1 MAFSKALEVMQ
12 STTMSEPCTGMSTK
26 REILWDQLS
35 NKIAVIM
42 TLKYN
47 YYHLN
52 KSFPLKA
59 FPYCHLRNFH
69 KLN

>member
-12 STTMSEPCTGMSTK
+12 STTMSEPCTDMSTK
-26 REILWDQLS
+26 KEILWDQLS

-59 FPYCHLRNFH
+59 FPRLTC
-69 KLN
+69 